1 MHGKNQGEKQS
12 KMEIITIILTGISAL
27 FFMLLALKNLF
38 NIKKICVICASVS
51 LTWIVLLTFY
61 LLKIFTDKT
70 IIAIL
75 MGQTSLALFYI
86 WEKKVKNKVRLFRLP
101 FLLSLIFIIYSILE
115 RFSFNSLI
123 FITALWALFLV
134 VYFFRTNKKFKTL
147 SAKII
152 ECCKKW

>member
-1 MHGKNQGEKQS
+1 
-12 KMEIITIILTGISAL
+12 MEIITIILTGISAL

-38 NIKKICVICASVS
+38 NIKKVCIICASVS

-101 FLLSLIFIIYSILE
+101 
-115 RFSFNSLI
+115 
-123 FITALWALFLV
+123 
-134 VYFFRTNKKFKTL
+134 
-147 SAKII
+147 
-152 ECCKKW
+152 

>member
-38 NIKKICVICASVS
+38 NIKKVCIICASVS

-101 FLLSLIFIIYSILE
+101 LLLSMIFVIYSILE
-115 RFSFNSLI
+115 SFNLNSLI
-123 FITALWALFLV
+123 FLTALWLFFLI
-134 VYFFRTNKKFKTL
+134 VYLLKNNKL
-147 SAKII
+147 AKKIV
-152 ECCKKW
+152 ECCRRW

>member
-38 NIKKICVICASVS
+38 NIKKVCIICASVS

-101 FLLSLIFIIYSILE
+101 LLLSMIFVIYSILE
-115 RFSFNSLI
+115 SFNLNSLI
-123 FITALWALFLV
+123 FLTALWLFFLI
-134 VYFFRTNKKFKTL
+134 VYLLKNNKL
-147 SAKII
+147 AKKIV
-152 ECCKKW
+152 ECCRKW

>member
-1 MHGKNQGEKQS
+1 
-12 KMEIITIILTGISAL
+12 MEIITIILTGISAL

-38 NIKKICVICASVS
+38 NIKKVCIICASVS

-101 FLLSLIFIIYSILE
+101 LLLSMIFVIYSILE
-115 RFSFNSLI
+115 SFNLNSLI
-123 FITALWALFLV
+123 FLTALWLFFLI
-134 VYFFRTNKKFKTL
+134 VYLLKNNKL
-147 SAKII
+147 AKKIV
-152 ECCKKW
+152 ECCRKW